1 MTTGAGAGAGAAVDG
16 WDADAVHDEAGG
28 VVGGSEAGG
37 GAEHESREAGSAASA
52 RVGVA
57 TGGSG
62 SGGDVRARAS
72 VEEAL
77 ACGATRDAHPFIVVS
92 FYRRGKPFL
101 LALSFYASLFY
112 LSLRLLSEFWL
123 LVLSQRAETKTA
135 LFSRRCIR

>member
-1 MTTGAGAGAGAAVDG
+1 MTTGAGANAGAAVDG

-28 VVGGSEAGG
+28 VVGGSEA
-37 GAEHESREAGSAASA
+37 EHESRDAGSTASA

-77 ACGATRDAHPFIVVS
+77 ACGATRDAHPFIVVAN
-92 FYRRGKPFL
+92 PFC
-101 LALSFYASLFY
+101 
-112 LSLRLLSEFWL
+112 WP
-123 LVLSQRAETKTA
+123 
-135 LFSRRCIR
+135 